1 MGFYLYIYMHTCVGA
16 NAVYLSKH
24 GCLTVFSKLLEG
36 VAKRNY
42 VILKLVH
49 AYANSCVLYFQSY
62 AVEHSCIL
70 EDLKTG

>member
-1 MGFYLYIYMHTCVGA
+1 MYMHMCVGA

-42 VILKLVH
+42 VILKLVMH
-49 AYANSCVLYFQSY
+49 MQTRVCYIFNHTLLSIAAS
-62 AVEHSCIL
+62 
-70 EDLKTG
+70 LKM

>member
-1 MGFYLYIYMHTCVGA
+1 MYMHMCVGA

-42 VILKLVH
+42 VILKLV
-49 AYANSCVLYFQSY
+49 YA
-62 AVEHSCIL
+62 HTI
-70 EDLKTG
+70 